1 MDKFETAIQCYRAY
15 MGEGAY
21 LTLYWCAILV
31 LVLFACKKKDLLS
44 KKIVIYTA
52 LITFI
57 YWCPL
62 SSSFLLKF
70 LTGYN
75 VYCRMFW
82 TLPISAVIAYVV
94 AYAMKH
100 TNHERRRMIVFV
112 LAFVVLA
119 LSGKYMFTERNYVE
133 AANMAKLPG
142 DVPGICEIIEADAKE
157 HKIGS
162 MKAIVEN
169 DLVCYIRQYD
179 GNILMN
185 YGRYELSQGN
195 EYVSLLNAEVF
206 DGRDLLSLASNSQS
220 NYLVLRNSKDLS
232 VALENDSCRVVGSC
246 GEYVIYYVNCENI
259 AIE

>member
-15 MGEGAY
+15 IGEGAY

-62 SSSFLLKF
+62 SAGFLLKF

-82 TLPISAVIAYVV
+82 MLPISAVMAYVV
-94 AYAMKH
+94 VYAMKH

-112 LAFVVLA
+112 MAFVVLA
-119 LSGKYMFTERNYVE
+119 LSGKYVFTERNFVE

-195 EYVSLLNAEVF
+195 EYVSLLNAEFF
-206 DGRDLLSLASNSQS
+206 DSSALLSLAISSQS
-220 NYLVLRNSKDLS
+220 NYLVLKNNRDLS
-232 VALENDSCRVVGSC
+232 TAVEYKTCRVAGNC
-246 GEYVIYYVNCENI
+246 GDYVIYYVNGENI

>member
-21 LTLYWCAILV
+21 LTIYWCAILV

-82 TLPISAVIAYVV
+82 MLPISAVIAYVV
-94 AYAMKH
+94 VYAMKH
-100 TNHERRRMIVFV
+100 TDHQAKRWIVFMMAV
-112 LAFVVLA
+112 VVLA
-119 LSGKYMFTERNYVE
+119 LSGKYMFTEQNYGE
-133 AANMAKLPG
+133 AANMAKLPE
-142 DVPGICEIIEADAKE
+142 DVPGICETIETDAKDQNIE
-157 HKIGS
+157 S

-185 YGRYELSQGN
+185 YGRYGLTENN
-195 EYVSLLNAEVF
+195 EYVSVLNAEVF
-206 DGRDLLSLASNSQS
+206 DGSALLSLAVNSQS
-220 NYLVLRNSKDLS
+220 NYLVLHSGKDLS
-232 VALENDSCRVVGSC
+232 AFIENNMCRVVGGC
-246 GEYVIYYVNCENI
+246 GDYVIYYVNYNSLVMQ
-259 AIE
+259 